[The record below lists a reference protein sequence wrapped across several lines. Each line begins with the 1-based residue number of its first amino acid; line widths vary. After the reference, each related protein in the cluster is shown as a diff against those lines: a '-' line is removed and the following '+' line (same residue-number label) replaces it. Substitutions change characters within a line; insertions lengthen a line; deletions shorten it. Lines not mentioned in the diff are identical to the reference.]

1 MSRKKERTLIKIM
14 GIWQIIDGLITI
26 MFYGIYQE
34 FFAQNNSSSFSTQYH
49 GMNALFGNAFL
60 FVCGFGILL
69 IGLGLFNLI
78 ASQKYI
84 KDDQVITSIGVVLLI
99 QAFFSYMIFDVISLI
114 LGMSAAV
121 ILLAKNKSIR
131 LNSQTG

>member
-60 FVCGFGILL
+60 FVCGFGTLL

-78 ASQKYI
+78 ASQKYV
-84 KDDQVITSIGVVLLI
+84 KDDQIITSIGVVLLI

>member
-1 MSRKKERTLIKIM
+1 MSRKKERTMIRIM

-26 MFYGIYQE
+26 LFYGIYQE
-34 FFAQNNSSSFSTQYH
+34 FFAQDHSSNFSTQYH
-49 GMNALFGNAFL
+49 GIDALFGKAFL
-60 FVCGFGILL
+60 FICAFGTLM

-78 ASQKYI
+78 ISRKYI
-84 KDDQVITSIGVVLLI
+84 KDDRVITSFGVVLLI
-99 QAFFSYMIFDVISLI
+99 QALFSYVILDVVSLV

>member
-60 FVCGFGILL
+60 FVCGFGTLL

-78 ASQKYI
+78 ASQKYV
-84 KDDQVITSIGVVLLI
+84 KDDQAITSIGVVLLI

>member
-34 FFAQNNSSSFSTQYH
+34 FFAQNNMSSFSTQYH

>member
-1 MSRKKERTLIKIM
+1 MSRKRERMLMKIM

-26 MFYGIYQE
+26 LFYGIYQE
-34 FFAQNNSSSFSTQYH
+34 FFAHHSTSSFSTQYN

-60 FVCGFGILL
+60 FICGFGTLL

-78 ASQKYI
+78 ASQKYVR
-84 KDDQVITSIGVVLLI
+84 DDEVIRSIGVVLVI
-99 QAFFSYMIFDVISLI
+99 QALFSYLIFDVISLV

-131 LNSQTG
+131 LSSQAG

>member
-1 MSRKKERTLIKIM
+1 MSRKKERMLIKIM
-14 GIWQIIDGLITI
+14 GIWQVIDGLITI
-26 MFYGIYQE
+26 VFYGIYQE
-34 FFAQNNSSSFSTQYH
+34 FFSHHNTSNFSTQYH

-60 FVCGFGILL
+60 FICGFGTLL

-84 KDDQVITSIGVVLLI
+84 KDDQVIRAIGVVLLI
-99 QAFFSYMIFDVISLI
+99 QALFSYMILDVISLV

-131 LNSQTG
+131 LSSQAG

>member
-1 MSRKKERTLIKIM
+1 
-14 GIWQIIDGLITI
+14 
-26 MFYGIYQE
+26 
-34 FFAQNNSSSFSTQYH
+34 
-49 GMNALFGNAFL
+49 MNALFGNAFL
-60 FVCGFGILL
+60 FVCGFGTLL

-78 ASQKYI
+78 ASQKYV

>member
-60 FVCGFGILL
+60 FVCGFGTLL

>member
-34 FFAQNNSSSFSTQYH
+34 FFAQNNMSSFSTQYH

-60 FVCGFGILL
+60 FVCGFGTLL

-84 KDDQVITSIGVVLLI
+84 KEDQVITSIGVVLLI

>member
-60 FVCGFGILL
+60 FVCGFGTLL

-78 ASQKYI
+78 ASQKYV